1 MPREE
6 KGQVHTWLI
15 HLPIPRA
22 SCRYGSQAGAEGF
35 SLPWEGVP
43 EGRLLA
49 ELPQEKLHH

>member
-15 HLPIPRA
+15 HGPIPRA
-22 SCRYGSQAGAEGF
+22 SRRYGSQAGAEGF

-43 EGRLLA
+43 EGRLPA
-49 ELPQEKLHH
+49 ELAREKLHH